1 MAVERNTQI
10 PIEAIEGAAGVNDK
24 FDMNASITQI
34 CCDKSNDEQPTK
46 SNTKTVMS
54 NPIKRT
60 PISIE
65 LMAGMSIKVK
75 SNGVAKDRE

>member
-34 CCDKSNDEQPTK
+34 CCDKSNT
-46 SNTKTVMS
+46 NTVMS
-54 NPIKRT
+54 NPITRT
-60 PISIE
+60 PISTE
-65 LMAGMSIKVK
+65 LMAGVIIKVK